1 MRARLVLLVVAAA
14 AALGAAPSAG
24 VTAQTQRAADGTA
37 VTTPLGAS
45 PLGLSDGHIVQ
56 PTDD

>member
-1 MRARLVLLVVAAA
+1 LVLLVVAAA